1 MAGIGLLRTETHCF
15 FRVPSYLRGVNE
27 PLALLLC
34 ERGLIA
40 TPLAQRLEDLRYRLL
55 TIGKPAGLAATAATE
70 KPMVIL
76 ADIEGGLE
84 TVLAALTELRA
95 QPTTAHIPVIG
106 FAREVDDATQA
117 TAVARG
123 ATMVVNEAAIL
134 SHLPQLLG
142 RALEIQ

>member
-1 MAGIGLLRTETHCF
+1 M
-15 FRVPSYLRGVNE
+15 NE

-40 TPLAQRLEDLRYRLL
+40 TPLAQRFEGLRYRLL
-55 TIGKPAGLAATAATE
+55 TGGRPADLAGTAAME

-76 ADIEGGLE
+76 ADLEGRAEL
-84 TVLAALTELRA
+84 VLAALTQLRA
-95 QPTTAHIPVIG
+95 SPETSHIPVIA
-106 FAREVDDATQA
+106 FAREVDDAMQA
-117 TAVARG
+117 AAVARG
-123 ATMVVNEAAIL
+123 ATMVVTEAAIL

>member
-1 MAGIGLLRTETHCF
+1 METRCLF
-15 FRVPSYLRGVNE
+15 WLPSYLRRVNE

-40 TPLAQRLEDLRYRLL
+40 TPLAQRFEGLRYRLL
-55 TIGKPAGLAATAATE
+55 TISKSTELTATVATE

-76 ADIEGGLE
+76 ADMDARLE
-84 TVLAALTELRA
+84 TVLNALAELRA
-95 QPTTAHIPVIG
+95 NPATAHSPVIG

-117 TAVARG
+117 TAVSRG
-123 ATMVVNEAAIL
+123 ATMVVTEAAIL
-134 SHLPQLLG
+134 SHLPQLLE